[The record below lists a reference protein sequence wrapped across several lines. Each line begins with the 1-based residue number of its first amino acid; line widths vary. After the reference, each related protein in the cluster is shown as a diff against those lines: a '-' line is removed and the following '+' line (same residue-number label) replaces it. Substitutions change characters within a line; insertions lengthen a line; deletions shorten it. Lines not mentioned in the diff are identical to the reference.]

1 MKRKILTI
9 LLSGIILFAIAT
21 TLPADT
27 IVLKSGKVI
36 EGEIV
41 EETDLLVAVEMES
54 GTGFFSKE
62 DIQSINK
69 ERLDIAKGKIVEAT
83 GTVEVLPKGET
94 VWKPAPKGT
103 PVDEG
108 DSIRSGP
115 NSKAVAVF
123 ANQVIMAVEQ
133 QSSVNMEKLQQS
145 PKKGINIKANLG
157 GGQIWNDVGTLKTK
171 QSKFFVETSQAVT
184 GVRGTVFTV
193 QVAAD
198 ATTKVAVVDGT
209 VDVRTRGLMMSP
221 TKVKENSM
229 TEVAANRAPS
239 APSAISQ
246 DFVAQ
251 WNQYKMKFRIMRLG
265 MLGGRLGLSPTQT
278 LYAGAALAVLI
289 VVVVVVLLVRR
300 RTA

>member
-1 MKRKILTI
+1 MKGKILVG
-9 LLSGIILFAIAT
+9 LLAALVLVFVSGRLQ
-21 TLPADT
+21 ADT
-27 IVLKSGKVI
+27 IELKSGKII

-41 EETDLLVAVEMES
+41 EETDLLVAIEMES

-62 DIQSINK
+62 DIKSINK

-83 GTVEVLPKGET
+83 GTIEVLPKGET
-94 VWKPAPKGT
+94 EWKPAQKGT

-133 QSSVNMEKLQQS
+133 QSTVNMEKLQQS

-157 GGQIWNDVGTLKTK
+157 EGQIWNDVGRLKTK

-193 QVAAD
+193 QVAPD

-209 VDVRTRGLMMSP
+209 VDVRTRGIMMSP
-221 TKVKENSM
+221 LKVKENTM
-229 TEVAANRAPS
+229 TEVAANVAPTTPTS
-239 APSAISQ
+239 ISQ

-251 WNQYKMKFRIMRLG
+251 WNQYKMKFRVMRLG
-265 MLGGRLGLSPTQT
+265 MIGGRLGLSPTQT
-278 LYAGAALAVLI
+278 LYTGVAAVVLVVVI
-289 VVVVVVLLVRR
+289 VVLMRMRR
-300 RTA
+300 RKA

>member
-1 MKRKILTI
+1 MKRKILAV
-9 LLSGIILFAIAT
+9 LLSGFILFAIAK
-21 TLPADT
+21 TLAADT
-27 IVLKSGKVI
+27 IVLKSGKII

-69 ERLDIAKGKIVEAT
+69 ERLDIAKGQIVEAT

-94 VWKPAPKGT
+94 AWKPAQKGT

-209 VDVRTRGLMMSP
+209 VDVRARGLMMSP

-265 MLGGRLGLSPTQT
+265 MIGGRLGLSPTQT